1 MRSIYFWIMIFIVVG
16 SINLIGQTS
25 TKMSLENAIAFQNGT
40 RSNDGKP
47 GPNYWQNHADYKIDV
62 ELLIDKSMLSA
73 TETVIYHNNSPDTL
87 NKLVLRLYPDIY
99 KKGNARSWPVAP
111 DDLND
116 GTIIKE
122 LAINGNNINI
132 NDSRD
137 VRRSATNLFINL
149 EELLLP
155 SDSLKVDMSWEL
167 FIPKTQTIR
176 MGNYGNN
183 RLFIAYWY
191 PQIAVY
197 DDIDGWDILEYF
209 GTVEFY
215 NDFNNYEVN
224 ITSPPGFT
232 IWATGDLMNM
242 NDIYTEKVIKNHKK
256 ASTSSGIINIFTVE
270 DCRDN
275 RVLKN
280 TGKNIWSFV
289 ANDVPDFS
297 FATSLESNW
306 DAASTIADKKTNRRV
321 LVDAVYPDS
330 SNTFDKAVYYGL
342 ISVNFMVDSLPG
354 YPFPYSH
361 ITSFCNGE
369 NGGGMES
376 PMMVNE
382 GDPSDDGSAMSLIFH
397 EILHT
402 YFPFYMGINER
413 KYAWMDEG
421 WASWLSYGIAD
432 NLAPDYNYFSRVS
445 SSFENMSGK
454 EKEVPLMFL
463 SYQIKDYQSYRS
475 HSYTKPALAYAYLRN
490 AIGDSIFKSAL
501 YSFIDRWHNKHP
513 GPYDFF
519 NTFENISGQD
529 LDWFFIPW
537 FFSRAYADIGIK
549 KVTFDNKVVVENN
562 GGLPLP
568 IYLSCTYLDDTQET
582 FYRNASV
589 WKNGD
594 RGIIFQLNKNKKPI
608 RITVGNDIV
617 PDVIKENNEIMIE

>member
-1 MRSIYFWIMIFIVVG
+1 MIFIIVG

>member
-1 MRSIYFWIMIFIVVG
+1 MIFIVVG

-155 SDSLKVDMSWEL
+155 SDSLKVDMCWEL

-519 NTFENISGQD
+519 NTFENISGQY

>member
-1 MRSIYFWIMIFIVVG
+1 MIFIVVG

-183 RLFIAYWY
+183 RLFLAYWY

-256 ASTSSGIINIFTVE
+256 ASTSSGITG
-270 DCRDN
+270 
-275 RVLKN
+275 LK
-280 TGKNIWSFV
+280 V
-289 ANDVPDFS
+289 
-297 FATSLESNW
+297 FA
-306 DAASTIADKKTNRRV
+306 
-321 LVDAVYPDS
+321 
-330 SNTFDKAVYYGL
+330 
-342 ISVNFMVDSLPG
+342 
-354 YPFPYSH
+354 
-361 ITSFCNGE
+361 
-369 NGGGMES
+369 
-376 PMMVNE
+376 
-382 GDPSDDGSAMSLIFH
+382 
-397 EILHT
+397 
-402 YFPFYMGINER
+402 
-413 KYAWMDEG
+413 
-421 WASWLSYGIAD
+421 
-432 NLAPDYNYFSRVS
+432 
-445 SSFENMSGK
+445 
-454 EKEVPLMFL
+454 
-463 SYQIKDYQSYRS
+463 
-475 HSYTKPALAYAYLRN
+475 
-490 AIGDSIFKSAL
+490 
-501 YSFIDRWHNKHP
+501 
-513 GPYDFF
+513 
-519 NTFENISGQD
+519 
-529 LDWFFIPW
+529 
-537 FFSRAYADIGIK
+537 
-549 KVTFDNKVVVENN
+549 
-562 GGLPLP
+562 
-568 IYLSCTYLDDTQET
+568 
-582 FYRNASV
+582 
-589 WKNGD
+589 
-594 RGIIFQLNKNKKPI
+594 
-608 RITVGNDIV
+608 
-617 PDVIKENNEIMIE
+617 

>member
-1 MRSIYFWIMIFIVVG
+1 
-16 SINLIGQTS
+16 
-25 TKMSLENAIAFQNGT
+25 
-40 RSNDGKP
+40 
-47 GPNYWQNHADYKIDV
+47 
-62 ELLIDKSMLSA
+62 
-73 TETVIYHNNSPDTL
+73 
-87 NKLVLRLYPDIY
+87 
-99 KKGNARSWPVAP
+99 
-111 DDLND
+111 
-116 GTIIKE
+116 
-122 LAINGNNINI
+122 
-132 NDSRD
+132 
-137 VRRSATNLFINL
+137 
-149 EELLLP
+149 
-155 SDSLKVDMSWEL
+155 
-167 FIPKTQTIR
+167 
-176 MGNYGNN
+176 
-183 RLFIAYWY
+183 
-191 PQIAVY
+191 
-197 DDIDGWDILEYF
+197 
-209 GTVEFY
+209 
-215 NDFNNYEVN
+215 
-224 ITSPPGFT
+224 
-232 IWATGDLMNM
+232 
-242 NDIYTEKVIKNHKK
+242 
-256 ASTSSGIINIFTVE
+256 
-270 DCRDN
+270 
-275 RVLKN
+275 
-280 TGKNIWSFV
+280 
-289 ANDVPDFS
+289 
-297 FATSLESNW
+297 
-306 DAASTIADKKTNRRV
+306 
-321 LVDAVYPDS
+321 
-330 SNTFDKAVYYGL
+330 
-342 ISVNFMVDSLPG
+342 
-354 YPFPYSH
+354 
-361 ITSFCNGE
+361 
-369 NGGGMES
+369 
-376 PMMVNE
+376 
-382 GDPSDDGSAMSLIFH
+382 
-397 EILHT
+397 
-402 YFPFYMGINER
+402 MGINER

>member
-1 MRSIYFWIMIFIVVG
+1 MIFIVVG

-99 KKGNARSWPVAP
+99 KKGYARSWPVAP

-183 RLFIAYWY
+183 RLFLAYWY

-513 GPYDFF
+513 GPYYFF

>member
-1 MRSIYFWIMIFIVVG
+1 MIFIVVG

-25 TKMSLENAIAFQNGT
+25 TKISLENAVAFQNGT

-183 RLFIAYWY
+183 RLFLAYWY

>member
-1 MRSIYFWIMIFIVVG
+1 MIFIVVG

-99 KKGNARSWPVAP
+99 KKGNGRSWPVAP

-183 RLFIAYWY
+183 RLFLAYWY

>member
-1 MRSIYFWIMIFIVVG
+1 MLNIYFWALIFIIIS
-16 SINLIGQTS
+16 SIDLIGQTS
-25 TKMSLENAIAFQNGT
+25 TKMSLENATAFQKGT
-40 RSNDGKP
+40 RSNDGEP

-62 ELLIDKSMLSA
+62 ELLTDKSMLRA
-73 TETVIYHNNSPDTL
+73 KGTITYHNDSPDTL
-87 NKLVLRLYPDIY
+87 DKLVLRLYPDIY

-122 LAINGNNINI
+122 LAINGNSINV
-132 NDSRD
+132 NDSRI

-149 EELLLP
+149 ESLLIP

-167 FIPKTQTIR
+167 FIPETQTIR

-224 ITSPPGFT
+224 ITSPPYFT
-232 IWATGDLMNM
+232 IWATGNLINM
-242 NDIYTEKVIKNHKK
+242 NDIYTEKVIRNHTK
-256 ASTSSGIINIFTVE
+256 ASTSSDIINIFTID
-270 DCRDN
+270 DCREN
-275 RVLKN
+275 RVLKK
-280 TGKNIWSFV
+280 TGKNIWHFV
-289 ANDVPDFS
+289 ANDVPDFT
-297 FATSLESNW
+297 FAASLESNW
-306 DAASTIADKKTNRRV
+306 DAASTIADKQTNRRV

-330 SNTFDKAVYYGL
+330 INTFDKAVYYGL
-342 ISVNFMVDSLPG
+342 KSVNFMVDSLPG

-432 NLAPDYNYFSRVS
+432 DLAPDYNYLSRVS
-445 SSFENMSGK
+445 ASFENISGK

-475 HSYTKPALAYAYLRN
+475 HSYSRSALAYAYLRN
-490 AIGDSIFKSAL
+490 ALGDSVFKSAV

-529 LDWFFIPW
+529 LDWFFTPW
-537 FFSRAYADIGIK
+537 FFDRVYADIGIK

-568 IYLSCTYLDDTQET
+568 IYLSCTYLDDTKET

-594 RGIIFQLNKNKKPI
+594 RGVIFQLNKDKKPK
-608 RITVGNDIV
+608 RIIVGNDIV
-617 PDVIKENNEIMIE
+617 PDVIRENNEIIFE

>member
-1 MRSIYFWIMIFIVVG
+1 MIFIVVG

>member
-1 MRSIYFWIMIFIVVG
+1 MIFIVVG

-183 RLFIAYWY
+183 RLFLAYWY

>member
-1 MRSIYFWIMIFIVVG
+1 
-16 SINLIGQTS
+16 
-25 TKMSLENAIAFQNGT
+25 
-40 RSNDGKP
+40 
-47 GPNYWQNHADYKIDV
+47 
-62 ELLIDKSMLSA
+62 
-73 TETVIYHNNSPDTL
+73 
-87 NKLVLRLYPDIY
+87 
-99 KKGNARSWPVAP
+99 
-111 DDLND
+111 
-116 GTIIKE
+116 
-122 LAINGNNINI
+122 
-132 NDSRD
+132 
-137 VRRSATNLFINL
+137 
-149 EELLLP
+149 
-155 SDSLKVDMSWEL
+155 MSWEL

-183 RLFIAYWY
+183 RLFLAYWY

-513 GPYDFF
+513 GPYYFF

>member
-1 MRSIYFWIMIFIVVG
+1 MIFIVVG

-513 GPYDFF
+513 GPYDFL

-568 IYLSCTYLDDTQET
+568 IYLSCRYLDDTQET

>member
-1 MRSIYFWIMIFIVVG
+1 
-16 SINLIGQTS
+16 
-25 TKMSLENAIAFQNGT
+25 MSLENAIAFQNGT

-183 RLFIAYWY
+183 RLFLAYWY